1 MPYST
6 LKHRII
12 LVLTAAVACVLSVP
26 VQVHAE
32 KPEAKQE
39 VITPPLELYDTDEDG
54 YVSAEEAASQKMP
67 ARTFESLDIDR
78 DGRLNKDEFGE
89 APPIRLKEEISK

>member
-1 MPYST
+1 MPYSI
-6 LKHRII
+6 LKIRMI
-12 LVLTAAVACVLSVP
+12 LVLTATAASALSAP
-26 VQVHAE
+26 CHAE

-39 VITPPLELYDTDEDG
+39 KITPPLEFYDTDNDG

-89 APPIRLKEEISK
+89 APPMRLKEKNTR

>member
-1 MPYST
+1 MVT
-6 LKHRII
+6 I
-12 LVLTAAVACVLSVP
+12 ACVLSVP

-39 VITPPLELYDTDEDG
+39 KISPPLKFYDTDDDG

-67 ARTFESLDIDR
+67 AKTFESLDVDR

-89 APPIRLKEEISK
+89 APPMRLKEENTR

>member
-1 MPYST
+1 M
-6 LKHRII
+6 IQ
-12 LVLTAAVACVLSVP
+12 VLMVTIACVLSVP

-39 VITPPLELYDTDEDG
+39 VIMPPLELYDTDKDG
-54 YVSAEEAASQKMP
+54 YVSAEEAARQKMP
-67 ARTFESLDIDR
+67 ARTFESLDVDR

-89 APPIRLKEEISK
+89 APPMRLKEENTR

>member
-6 LKHRII
+6 FKIRMI
-12 LVLTAAVACVLSVP
+12 LVLTATAACILSAP
-26 VQVHAE
+26 FQVYAE

-39 VITPPLELYDTDEDG
+39 KISPPLKLYDTDDDG

-67 ARTFESLDIDR
+67 AKTFESLDVDR

-89 APPIRLKEEISK
+89 APPMRLKEENTR

>member
-1 MPYST
+1 M
-6 LKHRII
+6 I
-12 LVLTAAVACVLSVP
+12 LVLAATVASVLSAP

-32 KPEAKQE
+32 KSEAKQE

-67 ARTFESLDIDR
+67 ARTFESLDVDR

-89 APPIRLKEEISK
+89 APPMRLKEEISR